1 MRIYNL
7 QPTGT
12 GELVIFSVFVLRKSE
27 IYNRI
32 VLASRDKL
40 WLIFY
45 NSQTRIASYVTVWF
59 VNDIIAQQSLA
70 IVHNFCKNI
79 INKIYIN
86 V

>member
-1 MRIYNL
+1 MFRYCLLPFNCGFNAKLMRIYNL

-40 WLIFY
+40 
-45 NSQTRIASYVTVWF
+45 
-59 VNDIIAQQSLA
+59 
-70 IVHNFCKNI
+70 
-79 INKIYIN
+79 
-86 V
+86 